1 MTETHRR
8 YRLMLLAYPRSFRE
22 CYGAEL
28 VRTVD
33 DIRRYD
39 GMSRPR
45 LALHVARDVALTASR
60 LRIEAIVT
68 QTKILA
74 ILALVVLTA
83 LAAIAGSPRF
93 VLLLLVPL
101 VVLGSLVYGH
111 DRPIRTA
118 MRSRHWWRWG
128 VGGVALLGVLILAEG
143 AGPDFDWLPGAWLL
157 LWFLVLLAFAL
168 LCISVVLGAAHLL
181 GRGRRQLGQPSAV

>member
-1 MTETHRR
+1 
-8 YRLMLLAYPRSFRE
+8 MLLAYPRSFRE

-33 DIRRYD
+33 DMRRYE

-45 LALHVARDVALTASR
+45 VALHVARDVARTAPR

-68 QTKILA
+68 ETKTLA
-74 ILALVVLTA
+74 ILALVVLTP

-93 VLLLLVPL
+93 VLVLLVPL
-101 VVLGSLVYGH
+101 VVLGSLVHGH
-111 DRPIRTA
+111 DRAIRTA

-128 VGGVALLGVLILAEG
+128 LGGAALLGMLIVAEG
-143 AGPDFDWLPGAWLL
+143 AGPDFDWLPGAWFL
-157 LWFLVLLAFAL
+157 LWFLVLMALAL
-168 LCISVVLGAAHLL
+168 VCISVVLGTAQLIA
-181 GRGRRQLGQPSAV
+181 RGRRQLGEPPAI